1 MDWLLLRGVGG
12 RICFVMVCRAGREL
26 TMTPRKGKGLVAL
39 AIEVGMSISE
49 ASCLW
54 YCHRLLLALLDSW
67 LPMHAQR
74 LLSLTFYVCVL
85 M

>member
-1 MDWLLLRGVGG
+1 MDLLLLRGVGG
-12 RICFVMVCRAGREL
+12 RICFGMVCRAGWKL
-26 TMTPRKGKGLVAL
+26 TMIPWKGKGLVAL
-39 AIEVGMSISE
+39 AIEVGMNIAE

-74 LLSLTFYVCVL
+74 LLSLIFNVCVL
-85 M
+85 V